1 VAQQAAAEGVDVD
14 TFLLL
19 YLSHRPVVDFDKQQ
33 VEAAFRT
40 LGATTAA
47 GEGPRGCEDCTSR
60 PKPQAGHPCRWSTF
74 GLNCSWISAGNV
86 AL

>member
-1 VAQQAAAEGVDVD
+1 MRLRSTSGAEDGHDGAQPQAASAAALAASAGVDLD

-19 YLSHRPVVDFDKQQ
+19 YLSHRSVADISRQQ

-47 GEGPRGCEDCTSR
+47 G
-60 PKPQAGHPCRWSTF
+60 
-74 GLNCSWISAGNV
+74 V
-86 AL
+86 